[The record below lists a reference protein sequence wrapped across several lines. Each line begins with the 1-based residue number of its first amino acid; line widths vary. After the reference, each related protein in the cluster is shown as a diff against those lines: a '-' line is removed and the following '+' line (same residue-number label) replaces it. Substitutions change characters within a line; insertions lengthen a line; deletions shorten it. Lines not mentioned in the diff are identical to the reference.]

1 MILATI
7 ILSVSIVGCSSSSKK
22 YDSDINKVVD
32 YINKVVDYINKGV
45 DESKQVKRKNIN
57 IKVYD
62 DVNVNAGAVQGKKTL
77 YAVQENSKDNYHF
90 YFIKDT
96 GGKVDEFGTGWD
108 KRISEIVSKP
118 VYEEI
123 NIK

>member
-1 MILATI
+1 MKKLLMILATI

-22 YDSDINKVVD
+22 YDND
-32 YINKVVDYINKGV
+32 INKVVDYINKGV

-57 IKVYD
+57 IKVYE
-62 DVNVNAGAVQGKKTL
+62 DVNINAGVVQGKKTL
-77 YAVQENSKDNYHF
+77 YVVQENSKDNYYF

-96 GGKVDEFGTGWD
+96 DGKVDEFGTGWD

>member
-1 MILATI
+1 MKKLLMILATI

-22 YDSDINKVVD
+22 YDSD
-32 YINKVVDYINKGV
+32 INKVVDYINKGV

>member
-1 MILATI
+1 MKKLFMILSTI

-22 YDSDINKVVD
+22 YDSD
-32 YINKVVDYINKGV
+32 INKVVDYINKGV

-96 GGKVDEFGTGWD
+96 DGKVDEFGTGWD

>member
-1 MILATI
+1 MKKLLMILATI

-22 YDSDINKVVD
+22 YDSD
-32 YINKVVDYINKGV
+32 INKVVDYINKGV

-96 GGKVDEFGTGWD
+96 DGKVDEFGTGWD

>member
-1 MILATI
+1 MKKLLMILATI

-22 YDSDINKVVD
+22 YDSD
-32 YINKVVDYINKGV
+32 INKVVDYINKGV

-77 YAVQENSKDNYHF
+77 YAVQENSKDDYHF

-96 GGKVDEFGTGWD
+96 DGKVDEFGTGWD

>member
-1 MILATI
+1 MKKLLMILATI

-22 YDSDINKVVD
+22 YDND
-32 YINKVVDYINKGV
+32 INKVVDYINKGV

-57 IKVYD
+57 IKVYE
-62 DVNVNAGAVQGKKTL
+62 DVNINAGVVQGKKTL
-77 YAVQENSKDNYHF
+77 YVVQENSKDNYYS

-96 GGKVDEFGTGWD
+96 DGKVDEFGTGWD

>member
-1 MILATI
+1 MKKLLMILATI

-22 YDSDINKVVD
+22 YDSD
-32 YINKVVDYINKGV
+32 INKVVDYINKGV

-77 YAVQENSKDNYHF
+77 YAVQENSKDDYYF

-96 GGKVDEFGTGWD
+96 DGKVDEFGTGWD

>member
-32 YINKVVDYINKGV
+32 YINKGV

-62 DVNVNAGAVQGKKTL
+62 VNVNTGAVQGKKTL

-96 GGKVDEFGTGWD
+96 DGKVDEFGTGWD

>member
-7 ILSVSIVGCSSSSKK
+7 ILSVSIVGCSSPSKK
-22 YDSDINKVVD
+22 YDSD
-32 YINKVVDYINKGV
+32 INKVVDYINKGV

-96 GGKVDEFGTGWD
+96 DGKVDEFGTGWD

-118 VYEEI
+118 VHEEI

>member
-1 MILATI
+1 MKKLLMILATI

-22 YDSDINKVVD
+22 YDND
-32 YINKVVDYINKGV
+32 INKVVDYINKGV

-57 IKVYD
+57 IKVYE

-96 GGKVDEFGTGWD
+96 DGKVDVFGTGWD
-108 KRISEIVSKP
+108 KRISEVVSKP

>member
-1 MILATI
+1 MKKLLMILATI

-22 YDSDINKVVD
+22 YDDDINKIIEK
-32 YINKVVDYINKGV
+32 INKNLNENVPKY
-45 DESKQVKRKNIN
+45 ERKNMN
-57 IKVYD
+57 IKVYENVD
-62 DVNVNAGAVQGKKTL
+62 VNAGAVQGKKTL
-77 YAVQENSKDNYHF
+77 YAIQKKKDNDYEF

-96 GGKVDEFGTGWD
+96 DGKVDEFGTGWD
-108 KRISEIVSKP
+108 KRISEVVSKP